1 MTWHYVCDQVINKYS
16 SRQVD
21 GQEDDDPT
29 TSESS
34 SSSASAVSS
43 LHTSRVS
50 SRDVSV
56 AGSDTERQQQGD
68 ELEQEDDEGDE
79 AWMPTMKRLGDRRRP
94 VIKSADTTRNDFHDQ
109 TLQEDED
116 DIKAL
121 REQVKSLAGTSP
133 SAGPTPG
140 ASLLPPRDDA
150 TGLADIGDSGFSAD
164 VEDSN
169 VTSIQTGN
177 NYDESL

>member
-1 MTWHYVCDQVINKYS
+1 
-16 SRQVD
+16 
-21 GQEDDDPT
+21 
-29 TSESS
+29 
-34 SSSASAVSS
+34 
-43 LHTSRVS
+43 
-50 SRDVSV
+50 
-56 AGSDTERQQQGD
+56 
-68 ELEQEDDEGDE
+68 
-79 AWMPTMKRLGDRRRP
+79 MKRLGDRRRP

-140 ASLLPPRDDA
+140 ASHLPPRDDA

-164 VEDSN
+164 VEDSS
-169 VTSIQTGN
+169 VTGIQTGKIMITCKVFHV
-177 NYDESL
+177 SLCCILRLTQRGKFEHSFCFQLN